1 MRKKII
7 LLLGSLTLL
16 AGTFAPASADI
27 ERKATLSCEGNQ
39 MNVCLYIWPALP
51 DLPGWNRDEEL
62 SYHYNAA
69 FMAPVGDQ
77 TSSDA
82 VVFLGSAVAEEG
94 YKTDHPGPSAL
105 DSFIADDNDNTR
117 KDVPEAEITET
128 DPAITADGVSL
139 RIFIIHK
146 LKDGHSQI
154 LAFTEDGDKDGK
166 FFCAL
171 TLDSKSDMPVENNLP
186 LFRTWIGKYKH
197 WKAN

>member
-1 MRKKII
+1 MLAII
-7 LLLGSLTLL
+7 SILALTL
-16 AGTFAPASADI
+16 APARADI

-39 MNVCLYIWPALP
+39 LKICLYIWPALP

-62 SYHYNAA
+62 SYRYNAA
-69 FMAPVGDQ
+69 FMVPVDGQ
-77 TSSDA
+77 AGSDDI
-82 VVFLGSAVAEEG
+82 VFVGNAVAEEG
-94 YKTDHPGPSAL
+94 YKTDHPGLSAL

-117 KDVPEAEITET
+117 KDVPQAEIAET
-128 DPAITADGVSL
+128 DPAITADGVRL
-139 RIFIIHK
+139 RVFIIHK

-154 LAFTEDGDKDGK
+154 VAYTEDGDKDGK

-171 TLDSKSDMPVENNLP
+171 TLDSKSGKPVENYLS